1 MTVAFFV
8 PKLMDKC
15 VRDMG
20 LVKLGFVFA
29 INIGLRRTAPSAR
42 TLRPVVP
49 EKVVMKELVVVP
61 LGFQATTATLMAL

>member
-1 MTVAFFV
+1 MIVAFFV
-8 PKLMDKC
+8 PNIMDKC
-15 VRDMG
+15 VRATG

-29 INIGLRRTAPSAR
+29 INIGLRRTAPSAQ

-61 LGFQATTATLMAL
+61 LGFQATIATLMAL